1 MSSKSPHPQRLSP
14 STVKY
19 YTTQIGCT
27 SFRIDTR
34 YQNLSLQGDGSFDCV
49 VSAFDTVMNRRVA
62 IKKIRSPL
70 SELHHLKRI
79 LREVILLRH
88 FITHENVVSIYD
100 IMTDP
105 PDVPDFEDIYIVT
118 NLFETDLEKIIGSN
132 ENNLTDHHL
141 QFFMYQILRG
151 LKFIHSAN
159 VIHRDLKPS
168 NLLVN
173 SSCDLAICDFGLG
186 RGLNSIYENPLTQY
200 VVTRYYRAPELL
212 CESNYG
218 KPIDIWS
225 VGCIFAEMIT
235 RAPFF
240 TGDNPQEQLKCIVYK
255 LGIPPKEKLNFIKS
269 RTALSNILAT
279 QTNSVPHFAMNF
291 PNGTSFLALDLIRQ
305 MLEINPSDRIAVED
319 ALKHPYLKNFHDLV
333 SEPVCQNIFNF
344 NFDSSS
350 HSSVVS
356 EAQQQVMRQA
366 KKSRSDDA
374 ISNAAD
380 LAIGDT
386 LAKAFMTSV
395 FGKVHDISPKAAT
408 TGLSVVSPRFPEML
422 GHNRMSNN
430 ETISARMSTG
440 STDQETSEATSN
452 DFHRMKKL
460 TNDQISIREA
470 KFLILQEV
478 KIYRKLSPAI
488 LSFLTKESTS
498 HMSRS
503 ETNIPIKSHS
513 DHMGTGHRGGIS
525 GSLNSSSSMSHS
537 QSAMNAL
544 MNNSQ
549 SHVVSPRLSEHAN
562 TSQNHSLSS
571 SHRERDV
578 ATSSSSSS
586 SSSSSGSYAHTP
598 HNFFANQY
606 ALALGNNFND
616 HNRNYINYNAFDNN
630 VSASNHPNMF
640 PSSYRNEFL
649 YSEPNRNNSIAMLS
663 NNKQLSVNNSNNH
676 NNHEPTTLSDSTDN
690 QSIFSSNHSRS
701 PTNATSA
708 SASNPVPVCEN
719 FQWLANGSDDDG
731 NDVDLLFDVSIY
743 LSVFDS
749 LYYIFNE
756 TFYLLLLSVGNARRV
771 HGPRDERDVKYTL
784 DSVD

>member
-1 MSSKSPHPQRLSP
+1 MSSKSQPQHRISSNLA
-14 STVKY
+14 KY
-19 YTTQIGCT
+19 YSIQVGCT

-34 YQNLSLQGDGSFDCV
+34 YQNLFLQGDESFDCV
-49 VSAFDTVMNRRVA
+49 ASAFDTIMNRRVS

-168 NLLVN
+168 NMLVN

-212 CESNYG
+212 CESSYG

-240 TGDNPQEQLKCIVYK
+240 TGENPQEQLKCIVHK

-269 RTALSNILAT
+269 RAALNNILSS
-279 QTNSVPHFAMNF
+279 QTNAVPHFAMNF

-305 MLEINPSDRIAVED
+305 MLEINPSERITVED

-350 HSSVVS
+350 QLSNNQSQSVIR
-356 EAQQQVMRQA
+356 QV
-366 KKSRSDDA
+366 KKFRSDETV
-374 ISNAAD
+374 ISNAEA
-380 LAIGDT
+380 AIGET

-395 FGKVHDISPKAAT
+395 FGKTNVMPPKSTGGAGSMSISSSRYS
-408 TGLSVVSPRFPEML
+408 GGQSLHVDHMNNHFDNQQ
-422 GHNRMSNN
+422 GINMSMNMG
-430 ETISARMSTG
+430 EGFSARMSNA
-440 STDQETSEATSN
+440 STDREASDSSN
-452 DFHRMKKL
+452 EFHRMRKL

-488 LSFLTKESTS
+488 NNFLAKESNTHLGRNDPSMIQSTLNKGHNASSMTGSGPGPASVSTLRLNNITS
-498 HMSRS
+498 V
-503 ETNIPIKSHS
+503 
-513 DHMGTGHRGGIS
+513 G
-525 GSLNSSSSMSHS
+525 SSSLQS
-537 QSAMNAL
+537 QSSNNLNMFMNGT
-544 MNNSQ
+544 
-549 SHVVSPRLSEHAN
+549 HVVSPRTASTSTGYMNMNMNSSQQNQNLSN
-562 TSQNHSLSS
+562 LNSPRDLSS
-571 SHRERDV
+571 S
-578 ATSSSSSS
+578 SM
-586 SSSSSGSYAHTP
+586 YAP
-598 HNFFANQY
+598 NNFFVNQY
-606 ALALGNNFND
+606 ALSLGSNSNMND
-616 HNRNYINYNAFDNN
+616 HSRTGDRSLDNITTIDIDTTSNRGQNSY
-630 VSASNHPNMF
+630 SSNSFKNDFSFSHDSNKIPM
-640 PSSYRNEFL
+640 SL
-649 YSEPNRNNSIAMLS
+649 LS
-663 NNKQLSVNNSNNH
+663 NKQMN
-676 NNHEPTTLSDSTDN
+676 EPATLSENTDN
-690 QSIFSSNHSRS
+690 QSIFSSNDSRCHINGNLNPNPVS
-701 PTNATSA
+701 S
-708 SASNPVPVCEN
+708 SNPVPNCEN
-719 FQWLANGSDDDG
+719 FQWIANGNEDEG
-731 NDVDLLFDVSIY
+731 HDVDLLFDEMLEESMDHAMNAM
-743 LSVFDS
+743 LNS
-749 LYYIFNE
+749 L
-756 TFYLLLLSVGNARRV
+756 
-771 HGPRDERDVKYTL
+771 
-784 DSVD
+784 

>member
-1 MSSKSPHPQRLSP
+1 MSSKSPHQQPQRLS
-14 STVKY
+14 SNAVKY

-34 YQNLSLQGDGSFDCV
+34 YQNLSLQGDGAYDCV

-269 RTALSNILAT
+269 RTALSNILTT

-305 MLEINPSDRIAVED
+305 MLEINPMDRITVED

-333 SEPVCQNIFNF
+333 TEPVCQNIFNF

-356 EAQQQVMRQA
+356 EAQQQVIRHT
-366 KKSRSDDA
+366 KKSRSDDS
-374 ISNAAD
+374 INNAAD
-380 LAIGDT
+380 LAIGET

-395 FGKVHDISPKAAT
+395 FGKVHELVPKTAA
-408 TGLSVVSPRFPEML
+408 GISVVSPRYPDMQ
-422 GHNRMSNN
+422 GHSRMPNSEN
-430 ETISARMSTG
+430 ISARMSTG

-488 LSFLTKESTS
+488 LNFLAKESTS

-503 ETNIPIKSHS
+503 EANVPIKSHN
-513 DHMGTGHRGGIS
+513 DLLGLRGS
-525 GSLNSSSSMSHS
+525 SSSSMPHSHS
-537 QSAMNAL
+537 AMSIL
-544 MNNSQ
+544 MNN
-549 SHVVSPRLSEHAN
+549 SHVVSPRPLEHMN
-562 TSQNHSLSS
+562 QSLSS
-571 SHRERDV
+571 SSRERDI
-578 ATSSSSSS
+578 ASSSSSS
-586 SSSSSGSYAHTP
+586 YAP

-606 ALALGNNFND
+606 GLTHGNNFND
-616 HNRNYINYNAFDNN
+616 HNRNYNYNAFDNGE
-630 VSASNHPNMF
+630 SSNPNIF
-640 PSSYRNEFL
+640 NNSYRNDFL
-649 YSEPNRNNSIAMLS
+649 YSEPNRNSAIAMLS
-663 NNKQLSVNNSNNH
+663 NNKQSNN
-676 NNHEPTTLSDSTDN
+676 NNNEPTTLSDSTDN

-708 SASNPVPVCEN
+708 STANPVPVCEN
-719 FQWLANGSDDDG
+719 FQWLANGSEDDG
-731 NDVDLLFDVSIY
+731 NDVDLLFDVS
-743 LSVFDS
+743 
-749 LYYIFNE
+749 
-756 TFYLLLLSVGNARRV
+756 FYS
-771 HGPRDERDVKYTL
+771 
-784 DSVD
+784 